1 MQRLTLFDL
10 DDTLL
15 DGDCSE
21 LWNWEMI
28 DLGWIKYSG
37 EFLAASQ
44 RMQEAYHAGKL
55 KLETYLEMTLEP
67 LSGRDAVDVT
77 ACVAGFVQRRV
88 VPTIFAQ
95 ARETIAVHRD
105 AGDTL
110 VVISAS
116 SRHLVEPIAAALGIS
131 HVIAVEPEVVEGR
144 YSGATKGVLSYRS
157 GKVIRLQEWKQQQGI
172 KGDLYTTFYSDSR
185 NDVPLLNVVNRPVAV
200 NPDPVLAEIAA
211 MEGWPRL
218 NWRDPDANQPSA
230 FIETANL

>member
-28 DLGWIKYSG
+28 DLGWIPHSG
-37 EFLAASQ
+37 EFLTAAQ
-44 RMQEAYHAGKL
+44 CMQEEYHAGKL
-55 KLETYLEMTLEP
+55 KLGTYLEMTLEP
-67 LSGRDAVDVT
+67 LRGRDVADVT
-77 ACVAGFVQRRV
+77 ACVTDFVQRRV

-95 ARETIAVHRD
+95 ARETIALHRN
-105 AGDTL
+105 AGDIL

-116 SRHLVEPIAAALGIS
+116 SRHLVEPISAALGIP
-131 HVIAVEPEVVEGR
+131 HVIAVEPEVVDGR
-144 YSGATKGVLSYRS
+144 YSGATMGVLSYRG
-157 GKVIRLQEWKQQQGI
+157 GKVTRLQEWKRQQGM
-172 KGDLYTTFYSDSR
+172 KEGLYTTFYSDSR

-211 MEGWPRL
+211 MEGWQCL
-218 NWRDPDANQPSA
+218 EWRDSDVNQPST
-230 FIETANL
+230 FD